1 MHRVSVLVPL
11 STGCYTVWDAAL
23 VCVSVSVCV
32 CWQIRESATENS
44 CRCSAAAR
52 FFWSTKSKW
61 IWILFL
67 FCMFPWKWSQ
77 ILARCCSRN
86 VEEQVRAGRKQ
97 PQRLD
102 PRRECLFPSPIYFVF
117 RPFQFLYIWPRLE
130 RDSLLIYCLDFLRV
144 PLRAHEL
151 LPTAHPPFLG
161 LAMTSS
167 LLVAGF

>member
-1 MHRVSVLVPL
+1 MLHGVRCCLGV
-11 STGCYTVWDAAL
+11 CER
-23 VCVSVSVCV
+23 VCVRALANSRVCNRKFLPLQ
-32 CWQIRESATENS
+32 CG
-44 CRCSAAAR
+44 CS